1 MKKGLV
7 VRQKAALKRLESAYE
22 TFKAGGEDKK
32 PRTSSRNGGK
42 RLIYHEG
49 RSFGKECERMKKE
62 IDILKQK
69 ISSKNIKH
77 ETSLKKKEI
86 TVNQK
91 D

>member
-32 PRTSSRNGGK
+32 PRTSTRNGGK
-42 RLIYHEG
+42 VIHKEG

-69 ISSKNIKH
+69 ISSKI
-77 ETSLKKKEI
+77 S
-86 TVNQK
+86 
-91 D
+91 